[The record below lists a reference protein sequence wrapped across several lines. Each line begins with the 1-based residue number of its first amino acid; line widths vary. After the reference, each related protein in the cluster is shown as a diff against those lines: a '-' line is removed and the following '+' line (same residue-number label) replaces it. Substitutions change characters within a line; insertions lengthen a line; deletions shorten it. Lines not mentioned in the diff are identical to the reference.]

1 MLSRVRNNLRL
12 RWKQA
17 SAPRAAAMPQLSAS
31 EQTLSTWARQIESYA
46 DVPAVYQG
54 FFEPVLGGGREF
66 PFTLLI
72 PAIEGIFFRTRE
84 VLLSEFGDGIHLLER
99 SGCSYEARCYPF
111 QGISSIEVRTI
122 LLDTRLNITGLT
134 GSGAHESS
142 TLRIN
147 TACSHLFAP
156 LLERMRLASGGL
168 PKAAH
173 SPDAGVFDHWNSLNY
188 KFMNYAR
195 GSLLGGDRVMHAI
208 LQPEIRSNQ
217 VTVLGRTFY
226 RTIAPTLA
234 CILTERELIL
244 IREDIRL
251 VGGYLYGCIWDYIP
265 LGKIADIAL
274 NARDN
279 RLLVLSLQLPGD
291 TALEY
296 QFQTAARTEIETLL
310 DRFGELTA

>member
-1 MLSRVRNNLRL
+1 MLTRVRNNLRL
-12 RWKQA
+12 GWKQA

-31 EQTLSTWARQIESYA
+31 EQTRSTWARQIESYA
-46 DVPAVYQG
+46 DVPAVYRS
-54 FFEPVLGGGREF
+54 FFEPALGGGREF
-66 PFTLLI
+66 PYTLLI

-84 VLLSEFGDGIHLLER
+84 VLLSDFGDGIHLLER
-99 SGCSYEARCYPF
+99 SGSSYEARCYPF

-122 LLDTRLNITGLT
+122 LLDTRLNITSLT

-156 LLERMRLASGGL
+156 LLERMRLAPGGPPGAPRSL
-168 PKAAH
+168 HSKA
-173 SPDAGVFDHWNSLNY
+173 FDHWNSLNY

>member
-1 MLSRVRNNLRL
+1 MLTRVRNNRRL
-12 RWKQA
+12 SWKQA
-17 SAPRAAAMPQLSAS
+17 SAPRVAALPQLSAS
-31 EQTLSTWARQIESYA
+31 EQTRSTWARQIESYA
-46 DVPAVYQG
+46 DVPVVYQG

-66 PFTLLI
+66 PYTLLI

-84 VLLSEFGDGIHLLER
+84 VLLSGFGDGIHLLER
-99 SGCSYEARCYPF
+99 SGSSYEARCYPL
-111 QGISSIEVRTI
+111 QGISCIEVRTI
-122 LLDTRLNITGLT
+122 LLDTRIKIAGLT

-147 TACSHLFAP
+147 TACSHLLAP
-156 LLERMRLASGGL
+156 LLERIRLASGGL
-168 PKAAH
+168 PEAAP
-173 SPDAGVFDHWNSLNY
+173 SPDAGAFDHWNSLNY

-195 GSLLGGDRVMHAI
+195 GSLLGGDRVMHAV

-217 VTVLGRTFY
+217 VTVLGQTFY

-251 VGGYLYGCIWDYIP
+251 VGGYRYGGIWDYIP
-265 LGKIADIAL
+265 LSKITDIAL

-310 DRFGELTA
+310 DKVRELTA